1 MKPNKKIIGIT
12 GTIAAGKST
21 AARYFQEQYGIPVI
35 DADLVGHEVL
45 LDPDVIHQLTEA
57 ISPEILVDGKID
69 RKILGGI
76 VFQDPEKLAALN
88 GISHPAITR
97 RIRTQVDSFLKSEST
112 APFLLIEAYGLMQS
126 DLIHMVSEIWV
137 VCADPELR
145 VQRVMMRQG
154 LSREEA
160 ERRVENQWSDAEYI
174 KRADIALD
182 GSRDADYLKMQC
194 DRVMENYNKL

>member
-21 AARYFQEQYGIPVI
+21 ASKYLAEKYGIPLV

-45 LDPDVIHQLTEA
+45 QDPEVMQQLAET
-57 ISPEILVDGKID
+57 ISPLILVDGKID

-76 VFQDPEKLAALN
+76 VFQDPQKLQQLN
-88 GISHPAITR
+88 AITHPVITK
-97 RIRTQVDSFLKSEST
+97 RIHKQVQDFLEGENEASFM
-112 APFLLIEAYGLMQS
+112 LIEAYGLMQS
-126 DLIHMVSEIWV
+126 DLIHMVEEIWV
-137 VCADPELR
+137 VCAERELR
-145 VQRVMMRQG
+145 IERVMKRQG

-160 ERRVENQWSDAEYI
+160 VRRVDNQWSDEEYR

-182 GSRDADYLKMQC
+182 GSRDTEYMKEQC
-194 DRVMENYNKL
+194 DRIMEIYRN